1 MPLQKINIKPGIN
14 RENTRY
20 NSEGGWWEGNK
31 VRFRAGTPEKIGG
44 WRAANANTFLGVCR
58 HLFNWVTNVN
68 QNLLAVGTN
77 VKLYIGYGGTYFDV
91 TPLRETAA
99 GLSNPFTTVNLST
112 TITVTDV
119 AHGASAGDYVTFS
132 GATGFNGLSAGQ
144 LNVETTVIAVL
155 SNDTYTIIAPAAA
168 NANGAG
174 GGTVTAEYQISTG
187 AVVASIGSGWGIG
200 TWGGAQAWGT
210 PASGFTGVNFLLRLW
225 GSTNFG
231 KDLIFGPRDGGLYYW
246 ASPDP
251 LTTAARAVALN
262 TITNASDTPVVSRGI
277 FIGPDHSI
285 VVLGANPLGS
295 ITQDKM
301 LIRWSAAEQPAY
313 FTPSATNTAGDYR
326 LERGSQ
332 IVAGLKSKQEILIWT
347 DIALYSMQFVGPP
360 VVYSIQPMSEEIS
373 ILSPNCVVAANNVVY
388 WMGVNKFHIY
398 TGKVDTL
405 PSTVRAYVFDN
416 LNVGQADQVFATEVA
431 EFSEVWWFYPSLN
444 STEID
449 SYVSFN
455 YLENVWATGTL
466 ARTAW
471 IDAGINAY
479 PVAAGYDN
487 KLYNHEIGVDDGS
500 TTPVTAIEAYIET
513 ADFDIGDGEE
523 FMFVERMIPDIDFS
537 GSEAALPSLTLS
549 LKARNAPG
557 GQFMSQDDR
566 SVTRTATV
574 PVDQYTKECWVRI
587 RGRQM
592 SFKLASTDVGV
603 AWQSGN
609 PRIGLRA
616 DGRR

>member
-1 MPLQKINIKPGIN
+1 MALQKINIKPGIN

-20 NSEGGWWEGNK
+20 NSEGGWWECDK
-31 VRFRAGTPEKIGG
+31 IRFRAGTPEKIGG
-44 WRAANANTFLGVCR
+44 WQAVGAGTFLGVCR
-58 HLFNWVTNVN
+58 HLFNWVTTVA

-77 VKLYIGYGGTYFDV
+77 VKMYIGYGGAYFDV
-91 TPLRETAA
+91 TPLRRSAV

-112 TITVTDV
+112 LITVTDV
-119 AHGASAGDYVTFS
+119 AHGATAGDYVMFS
-132 GATGFNGLSAGQ
+132 GATGFNGITAGQ
-144 LNVETTVIAVL
+144 LNVETTVVTVL
-155 SNDTYTIIAPAAA
+155 TTDTYTIIAAAAA
-168 NANGAG
+168 NAGSSG
-174 GGTVTAEYQISTG
+174 GGTVTAEYQIPVGAALAATG
-187 AVVASIGSGWGIG
+187 TGWGIG
-200 TWGGAQAWGT
+200 TWGGTQAWGT
-210 PASGFTGVNFLLRLW
+210 PATGFAGVNYLLRLW
-225 GSTNFG
+225 SSTNFG

-246 ASPDP
+246 TSPDP
-251 LTTAARAVALN
+251 FTTAIRAVELN
-262 TITNASDTPVVSRGI
+262 TITNASDTPTVARGI

-295 ITQDKM
+295 STQDKM
-301 LIRWSAAEQPAY
+301 LIRWSAAEQPAF
-313 FTPSATNTAGDYR
+313 FTPQATNTAGDYR

-347 DIALYSMQFVGPP
+347 DTALFAMQFVGPP
-360 VVYSIQPMSEEIS
+360 VVYSIQPISEEIS
-373 ILSPNCVVAANNVVY
+373 IISPNCVVAANNVVY
-388 WMGVNKFHIY
+388 WMGLNKFHIY

-405 PSTVRAYVFDN
+405 PSTVRSYVFDG
-416 LNVGQADQVFATEVA
+416 LNASQSDQVFAMELA

-444 STEID
+444 STTVD

-471 IDAGINAY
+471 IDAGISAY
-479 PVAAGYDN
+479 PLAAGYDN

-500 TTPVTAIEAYIET
+500 TVPVTAIEAYIES
-513 ADFDIGDGEE
+513 ADFDIGDGDE
-523 FMFVERMIPDIDFS
+523 FMFVERIIPDIDFS
-537 GSEAALPSLTLS
+537 GSEAAVPSLTLS
-549 LKARNAPG
+549 MKARNAPG

-592 SFKLASTDVGV
+592 SFKIASTDVGV
-603 AWQSGN
+603 TWQSGH
-609 PRIGLRA
+609 PRIGLRS